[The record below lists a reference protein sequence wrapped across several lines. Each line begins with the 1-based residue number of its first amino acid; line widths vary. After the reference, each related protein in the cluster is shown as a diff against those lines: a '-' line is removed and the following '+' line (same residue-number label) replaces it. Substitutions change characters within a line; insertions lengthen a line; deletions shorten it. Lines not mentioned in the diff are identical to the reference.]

1 MSGEFDLESVY
12 KLQLCRMNI
21 RTIENLENCTNLQE
35 LNLSGNDI
43 ERIEGLERLHNL
55 RKITLTTNKIT
66 SLAGL
71 DKCENLEHI
80 LIQENNVGNIGEFT
94 QLLGLKN
101 LKSLYFK
108 NIDGTQR
115 NPLCEHPSYRSS
127 IVRQLTQLTILDGE
141 RLKHANT
148 VYSDA
153 PAAPSSAP
161 AVVIPESKAW
171 LGDFS
176 WDDDGGG
183 SGEEKRKC
191 KAFTVALTIA
201 IAIAVVGAGAGAG
214 AGAVAITPN
223 NAPPSPLPVD
233 IDQTLSK
240 VQSKFDSVYQD
251 SKKLNSAAI
260 SLLSH
265 YQ

>member
-1 MSGEFDLESVY
+1 METRITESLIKAVSGEFDLATVY

-21 RTIENLENCTNLQE
+21 RTIENLENCVNLTE
-35 LNLSGNDI
+35 LNLSGNEIDK
-43 ERIEGLERLHNL
+43 IEGLERLHNL
-55 RKITLTTNKIT
+55 RKLTLTTNKIT

-71 DKCENLEHI
+71 AKCENLEHI
-80 LIQENNVGNIGEFT
+80 LIQENNIGNIGEVSH
-94 QLLGLKN
+94 LLPLQN
-101 LKSLYFK
+101 LKSVYFK

-127 IVRQLTQLTILDGE
+127 IVRQLTQLSILDGE

-148 VYSDA
+148 VYSEA
-153 PAAPSSAP
+153 PPAPSNGP
-161 AVVIPESKAW
+161 TVEIPESKPW

-176 WDDDGGG
+176 WDDDEG
-183 SGEEKRKC
+183 
-191 KAFTVALTIA
+191 
-201 IAIAVVGAGAGAG
+201 
-214 AGAVAITPN
+214 N
-223 NAPPSPLPVD
+223 DVD
-233 IDQTLSK
+233 QALSK
-240 VQSKFDSVYQD
+240 VQVKFDAVYQE

>member
-1 MSGEFDLESVY
+1 VSGEFDLESVY

-43 ERIEGLERLHNL
+43 ERIEGLEKLHNL

-71 DKCENLEHI
+71 DKCESLEHI
-80 LIQENNVGNIGEFT
+80 LIQENNIGNIGEFT

-161 AVVIPESKAW
+161 AVAIPESKPW

-176 WDDDGGG
+176 WDDDGG
-183 SGEEKRKC
+183 SGVC
-191 KAFTVALTIA
+191 V
-201 IAIAVVGAGAGAG
+201 
-214 AGAVAITPN
+214 
-223 NAPPSPLPVD
+223 
-233 IDQTLSK
+233 
-240 VQSKFDSVYQD
+240 SVCVCVCV
-251 SKKLNSAAI
+251 LCV
-260 SLLSH
+260 
-265 YQ
+265 